1 MIVSFEGKRM
11 INQFLNYLRYE
22 RNHSAQTVQTY
33 EEALSEFE
41 SYIILKDSGLSLAT
55 ADTDLIRDWMES
67 LMDKG
72 NTASTINK
80 KLSALRSFYRF
91 ALKRKLVERDPAHCV
106 TGPKKSKP
114 LPQFL
119 REGEMDRLLDDLEWD
134 DSFAS
139 VRARTIIILFYEA
152 GLRRSELIGLNDE
165 DVDFSIGQLKV
176 TGKRNKQRIIPFG
189 EELAAVLHR
198 YQSVRDAQLGG
209 GSKALFLNDKGE
221 RIAEKQVYLLVR
233 KYLSAVTSLK
243 KRSPH
248 VLRHTFATAMLN
260 NGAGLE
266 EIKNL
271 LGHESVSTT
280 EIYTHT
286 TFEQLKRVYK
296 EAHPR
301 A

>member
-1 MIVSFEGKRM
+1 M

-22 RNHSAQTVQTY
+22 RNASPQTVLTY
-33 EEALSEFE
+33 EEGLREFE
-41 SYIILKDSGLSLAT
+41 SYLSFRDEGLSLGKV
-55 ADTDLIRDWMES
+55 DTDLIRDWMEN

-72 NTASTINK
+72 NNASTINK
-80 KLSALRSFYRF
+80 KLSALRSFYRY
-91 ALKRKLVERDPAHCV
+91 ALKRKLVDADPAHCI

-119 REGEMDRLLDDLEWD
+119 REREMDNLLDVIEWGGD
-134 DSFAS
+134 YKD
-139 VRARTIIILFYEA
+139 VRARTILLLFYEA
-152 GLRRSELIGLNDE
+152 GLRRSELTGLNDA
-165 DVDFSIGQLKV
+165 DVDFEAKQLKV
-176 TGKRNKQRIIPFG
+176 TGKRNKQRVIPFG
-189 EELAAVLHR
+189 EELSQVLSH
-198 YQSVRDAQLGG
+198 YITIRDERVARKEAG
-209 GSKALFLNDKGE
+209 ALFLSDKGE
-221 RIAEKQVYLLVR
+221 RMTGDQVYAIVH

-266 EIKNL
+266 SIKNL

-280 EIYTHT
+280 EIYAHT

>member
-1 MIVSFEGKRM
+1 M

-22 RNHSAQTVQTY
+22 RNASPQTVLTY
-33 EEALSEFE
+33 EEGLREFE
-41 SYIILKDSGLSLAT
+41 SYLSFRDEGLSLGKV
-55 ADTDLIRDWMES
+55 DTDLIRDWMES

-72 NTASTINK
+72 NNASTINK
-80 KLSALRSFYRF
+80 KLSALRSFYRY
-91 ALKRKLVERDPAHCV
+91 ALKRKLVDADPAHCI

-119 REGEMDRLLDDLEWD
+119 REREMDNLLDVIEWGNNYKD
-134 DSFAS
+134 
-139 VRARTIIILFYEA
+139 VRARTILLLFYEA
-152 GLRRSELIGLNDE
+152 GLRRSELTGLNDA
-165 DVDFSIGQLKV
+165 DVDFETKQLKV
-176 TGKRNKQRIIPFG
+176 TGKRNKQRVIPFG
-189 EELAAVLHR
+189 EELSLVLSHYIAIR
-198 YQSVRDAQLGG
+198 DEQVVRKEKD
-209 GSKALFLNDKGE
+209 ALFLSDKGE
-221 RIAEKQVYLLVR
+221 RMTGDQVYAIVH
-233 KYLSAVTSLK
+233 KYLSVVTSLK

-266 EIKNL
+266 SIKNL

-280 EIYTHT
+280 EIYAHT

>member
-1 MIVSFEGKRM
+1 MM

-22 RNHSAQTVQTY
+22 RNSSPQTVQTY
-33 EEALSEFE
+33 EESLREFE
-41 SYIILKDSGLSLAT
+41 SYIGLRDSRLSLQAVD
-55 ADTDLIRDWMES
+55 ADLIRDWMES

-91 ALKRKLVERDPAHCV
+91 SLKRKLVEKDPAHGIV
-106 TGPKKSKP
+106 GPKKSKP

-119 REGEMDRLLDDLEWD
+119 RESEMDHLLDRLEWD
-134 DSFAS
+134 NNYKD
-139 VRARTIIILFYEA
+139 VRARTILLLFYEA
-152 GLRRSELIGLNDE
+152 GLRRSELTGLND
-165 DVDFSIGQLKV
+165 VDIDFGSRQLKV

-189 EELAAVLHR
+189 QELA
-198 YQSVRDAQLGG
+198 DALNQYLEARREQFGLREN
-209 GSKALFLNDKGE
+209 SALFLSDKGE
-221 RIAEKQVYLLVR
+221 RMTGSQVYLIVHR
-233 KYLSAVTSLK
+233 YLTLVTSLK

-266 EIKNL
+266 SIKKL
-271 LGHESVSTT
+271 LGHESVDTT
-280 EIYTHT
+280 EIYAHT
-286 TFEQLKRVYK
+286 TFEQLKRIYK

>member
-1 MIVSFEGKRM
+1 MMID
-11 INQFLNYLRYE
+11 QFLNYLRYE
-22 RNHSAQTVQTY
+22 RSASPQTVQTY
-33 EEALSEFE
+33 EEALREFN
-41 SYIILKDSGLSLAT
+41 SYISLRDSGLSLQAV
-55 ADTDLIRDWMES
+55 DTDLIRDWMES

-91 ALKRKLVERDPAHCV
+91 SLKRGLVEKDPAHLV

-119 REGEMDRLLDDLEWD
+119 REGEMDRLLDQLEWGD
-134 DSFAS
+134 NYKD
-139 VRARTIIILFYEA
+139 VRARTIILLFYEA
-152 GLRRSELIGLNDE
+152 GLRRSELTGLNDT
-165 DVDFSIGQLKV
+165 DIDFTTGQLKV

-189 EELAAVLHR
+189 EELAETLRQYMAM
-198 YQSVRDAQLGG
+198 RDGQFENNDG
-209 GSKALFLNDKGE
+209 ALFLSDKGK
-221 RIAEKQVYLLVR
+221 RMTGGQVYGIVHKNLTL
-233 KYLSAVTSLK
+233 VTSIK

-266 EIKNL
+266 SIKNL

>member
-1 MIVSFEGKRM
+1 MMID
-11 INQFLNYLRYE
+11 QFLDYLRYE
-22 RNHSAQTVQTY
+22 RNASPQTVQTY
-33 EEALSEFE
+33 EESLRAFD
-41 SYIILKDSGLSLAT
+41 SYLTFRDNGLSIDSV
-55 ADTDLIRDWMES
+55 DTDLIRDWMES

-72 NTASTINK
+72 NSASTINK
-80 KLSALRSFYRF
+80 NLSALRSFYRF
-91 ALKRKLVERDPAHCV
+91 ALKRELVKKDPAHAV

-119 REGEMDRLLDDLEWD
+119 REGEMDHLLDGLEWD
-134 DSFAS
+134 SSFNN
-139 VRARTIIILFYEA
+139 VRARTILLLFYEA
-152 GLRRSELIGLNDE
+152 GLRRSELIGLD
-165 DVDFSIGQLKV
+165 DKDIDFEAAQLKV
-176 TGKRNKQRIIPFG
+176 TGKRNKQRIVPFG
-189 EELAAVLHR
+189 AELAETLKDYKAKR
-198 YQSVRDAQLGG
+198 QEEFGETSG
-209 GSKALFLNDKGE
+209 ALFLSDKGE
-221 RIAEKQVYLLVR
+221 RISGAQVYQIVR
-233 KYLSAVTSLK
+233 KYLSMVTSLK

-266 EIKNL
+266 TIKSL

-286 TFEQLKRVYK
+286 TFEQLKRIYK

>member
-1 MIVSFEGKRM
+1 MM
-11 INQFLNYLRYE
+11 INQFLDYLRYE
-22 RNHSAQTVQTY
+22 RNASPQTVQTY
-33 EEALSEFE
+33 EESLRAFE
-41 SYIILKDSGLSLAT
+41 SYLTFRDNGLSLDSV
-55 ADTDLIRDWMES
+55 DTDLIRDWMES

-72 NTASTINK
+72 NSASTINK
-80 KLSALRSFYRF
+80 NLSALRSFYRF
-91 ALKRKLVERDPAHCV
+91 ALKRELVKRDPAHAV

-119 REGEMDRLLDDLEWD
+119 REGEMDRLLDGLEWD
-134 DSFAS
+134 SSFNN
-139 VRARTIIILFYEA
+139 VRARTILLLFYEA
-152 GLRRSELIGLNDE
+152 GLRRSELIGLD
-165 DVDFSIGQLKV
+165 DKDIDFEAAQLKV
-176 TGKRNKQRIIPFG
+176 TGKRNKQRIVPFG
-189 EELAAVLHR
+189 AELAETLKDYKAKR
-198 YQSVRDAQLGG
+198 QEEFGETSG
-209 GSKALFLNDKGE
+209 ALFLSDKGE
-221 RIAEKQVYLLVR
+221 RISGAQVYQIVR
-233 KYLSAVTSLK
+233 KYLSMVTSLK

-266 EIKNL
+266 TIKSL

-286 TFEQLKRVYK
+286 TFEQLKRIYK